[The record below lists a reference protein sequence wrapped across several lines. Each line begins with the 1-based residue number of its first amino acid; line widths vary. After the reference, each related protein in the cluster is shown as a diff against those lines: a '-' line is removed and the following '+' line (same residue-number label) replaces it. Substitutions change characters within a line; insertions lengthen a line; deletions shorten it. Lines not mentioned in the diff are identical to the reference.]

1 MSSLGN
7 AAGSTNGEKPD
18 IDVIVATRDRPTLLR
33 QAIRAVLDQDYSA
46 PIRVLVVYDQSEPE
60 LGLAGEPDLGTDGAQ
75 RRIEVLTNER
85 TQGLAG
91 ARNTGIGAA
100 TAELVA
106 FCDDDDQWLPG
117 KLQRQVDA
125 LSHDPEA
132 QFVCCGIEVAYDD
145 AIHPRVLT
153 RHQITMRDLL
163 RDRLTELH
171 PSTFLMRRKA
181 VVDGFGLV
189 EETIPG
195 SFAEDYEFLLR
206 AARQHAIANVPQV
219 GVRVLWS
226 KGSYFTAHW
235 ETMGSALEW
244 LLERY
249 PEFRDVPAGE
259 ARVSGQIAF
268 AAAAEGRR
276 RDAWRWAGR
285 TIRRNPTEAR
295 AYLAIGVATHLV
307 KADTVLQRLHNFG
320 RGI

>member
-1 MSSLGN
+1 MSSLAD
-7 AAGSTNGEKPD
+7 AAGSTNVERPD
-18 IDVIVATRDRPTLLR
+18 VDVVIATRERPDLLR
-33 QAIRAVLDQDYSA
+33 QAVRAVLSQNYDG
-46 PIRVLVVYDQSEPE
+46 PVRVLVVYDQSEPDV
-60 LGLAGEPDLGTDGAQ
+60 GLADEQDLGIDGDQ
-75 RRIEVLTNER
+75 RQVEVFTNQR
-85 TQGLAG
+85 TPGLAG
-91 ARNTGIGAA
+91 ARNTGIEAA
-100 TAELVA
+100 SAELVA

-145 AIHPRVLT
+145 EVHPRVLT
-153 RHQITMRDLL
+153 RHQVTMRDLL

-189 EETIPG
+189 EENIPG

-235 ETMGSALEW
+235 ETMGAALEW

-268 AAAAEGRR
+268 AAAAQGRR

-295 AYLAIGVATHLV
+295 AYLALGVATKLV
-307 KADTVLQRLHNFG
+307 KPDTVLRRLHNSG